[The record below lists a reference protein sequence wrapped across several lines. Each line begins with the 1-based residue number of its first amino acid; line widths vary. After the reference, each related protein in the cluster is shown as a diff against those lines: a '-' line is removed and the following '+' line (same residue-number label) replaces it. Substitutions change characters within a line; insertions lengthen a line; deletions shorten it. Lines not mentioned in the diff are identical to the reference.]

1 MPKSRTSELAGVGMV
16 GFKED
21 DFFTVEVRFYDFFF
35 KENSILSPFCNHL
48 SPSLASRFKKERKQ

>member
-35 KENSILSPFCNHL
+35 F
-48 SPSLASRFKKERKQ
+48 

>member
-21 DFFTVEVRFYDFFF
+21 DFFTAEVRFYDFFLRKF
-35 KENSILSPFCNHL
+35 HL
-48 SPSLASRFKKERKQ
+48 IALL

>member
-35 KENSILSPFCNHL
+35 FLRKFHL
-48 SPSLASRFKKERKQ
+48 IALL